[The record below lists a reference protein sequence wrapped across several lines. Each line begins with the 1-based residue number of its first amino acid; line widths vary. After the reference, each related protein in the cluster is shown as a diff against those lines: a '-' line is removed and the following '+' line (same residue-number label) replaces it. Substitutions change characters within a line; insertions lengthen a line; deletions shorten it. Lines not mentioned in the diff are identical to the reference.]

1 MEGAIALLVALIAI
15 AAAAFGIGRSKGKAS
30 QQQHVETARRDAAVA
45 QERIEAAE
53 TRREVDREIEQMPAE
68 SGPAGQSAAD
78 RLRERWSRD

>member
-1 MEGAIALLVALIAI
+1 MEGAIALLVVLLGAVAV
-15 AAAAFGIGRSKGKAS
+15 AFGYGRAKGKAS
-30 QQQHVETARRDAAVA
+30 QQKQVETARREAAVA

-53 TRREVDREIEQMPAE
+53 VRREVDREIEQMPAE